1 MRKSKKSKLGK
12 IEQKVL
18 VNFYVLNKGEI
29 KMFNKVVIVGNL
41 TKDIEMRFSQGG
53 AGIANS
59 AIATTRKFKARD
71 GSQSEETLFIDIT
84 FFGRTAEIAQQ
95 YLHKGSKVLLEGR
108 LKFDQWTDQNGQKR
122 SKHSVRV
129 ESMQM
134 LDSKNAS
141 FHEEKPSSQK
151 SNEEKIYLP
160 QEDENPFEMIDDKD
174 MPF

>member
-122 SKHSVRV
+122 SKHSVSV

-141 FHEEKPSSQK
+141 FH
-151 SNEEKIYLP
+151 EEKIYLP